1 MTTLLDEVIC
11 CPVCRSAQPL
21 PADGAYAC
29 PSCEWRF
36 PILNGIPRLLEE
48 VPQNSK
54 QVQQVFDFEHRRF
67 RDSWYTRFDPR
78 LVEQFLDDCRLPREF
93 FRDRRALD
101 AGCGSGRWSY
111 ALAELGADLVAFD
124 LTEGGIEAASEH
136 LAERENVSLC
146 QANLFHPPFAAES
159 FDFVMSWG
167 VLHHTPDTHAAFRQ
181 LVPLVKPGGTLYV
194 MVYERHSP
202 VMFFFTNIVRSLMRR
217 LPDERRYRACRRLIV
232 HNRLLARVLGRFL
245 MISYREPGSPV
256 DEQTLQF
263 GLYDAYSPRYNHLH
277 TRAEV
282 RGWFADAGF
291 EDVTVIE
298 APGSVKVR
306 GVRGGRDAPAP
317 AAP

>member
-11 CPVCRSAQPL
+11 CPVCRSAQPVQ
-21 PADGAYAC
+21 ADGAYAC
-29 PSCEWRF
+29 PSCERRF
-36 PILNGIPRLLEE
+36 PILHGIPRLLED
-48 VPQNSK
+48 VPANSR
-54 QVQQVFDFEHRRF
+54 QVQRVFDFEHRRF
-67 RDSWYTRFDPR
+67 RDSWYTRFEPR

-124 LTEGGIEAASEH
+124 LTEGGIEAAAEH
-136 LAERENVSLC
+136 LSDRENVSVC
-146 QANLFHPPFAAES
+146 QANLFQPPFAPES

-202 VMFFFTNIVRSLMRR
+202 VMFFFTNIVRAFMRR
-217 LPDERRYRACRRLIV
+217 LPDERRYKACRWLIV
-232 HNRLLARVLGRFL
+232 HNRLLARILGRFL

-263 GLYDAYSPRYNHLH
+263 GLFDAYSPRYNHLH

-282 RGWFADAGF
+282 RGWFEEAGF
-291 EDVTVIE
+291 EDVTVIDV
-298 APGSVKVR
+298 PGSVKVR
-306 GVRGGRDAPAP
+306 GVRRP
-317 AAP
+317 AAAK